1 MHYFTYE
8 HPFPLESGASLPG
21 ITVAY
26 HTYGQLNADGS
37 NVVWVCHALTANS
50 DVAHWWPGVV
60 GENGAINPDNYF
72 IVCANILGSCY
83 GSTGPLSVDPG
94 KVALPG
100 AAPRLVDPL
109 YRYPGEGVPYY
120 SDFPLITIRDMVRA
134 HVLLRKHLGIEKIH
148 LLMGGSMGGYQALEW
163 SVMEPRV
170 IDRLFLIATS
180 CAESAWGIAVHTAQ
194 RLAIEADAS
203 FRDNDPRAGSRG
215 LKAARAIGILTY
227 RNYGIMVKKQTD
239 PDTEKLDGYKAS
251 SYIEYQGD
259 KLVSRFNAACYR
271 LLTKAMDSHQLARGR
286 GGDLEAIL
294 RGIGQKTLLV
304 GVTSDILCP
313 VEEQLFMAAHLPD
326 AELVEIDSAYGHDG
340 FMVEGEKIATLLGE
354 WLMR

>member
-1 MHYFTYE
+1 MNYFDYQYAFE
-8 HPFPLESGASLPG
+8 LEGGEILPG
-21 ITVAY
+21 IRIAY
-26 HTYGQLNADGS
+26 HTYGRLNADRS

-60 GENGAINPDNYF
+60 GDKGPIHPDRYF

-83 GSTGPLSVDPG
+83 GSTGPLS
-94 KVALPG
+94 L
-100 AAPRLVDPL
+100 DPL
-109 YRYPGEGVPYY
+109 TDEPYY
-120 SDFPLITIRDMVRA
+120 RSFPVITIRDMVKA
-134 HVLLRKHLGIEKIH
+134 HILLRKHLGIDRIG

-163 SVMEPRV
+163 CVMEKEV
-170 IDRLFLIATS
+170 IGRLFLTATS
-180 CAESAWGIAVHTAQ
+180 PAESAWGIAVHTAQ
-194 RLAIEADAS
+194 RLAIEADPSWQLPAP
-203 FRDNDPRAGSRG
+203 DAGRNG

-227 RNYGIMVKKQTD
+227 RNYGIMVRTQTD
-239 PDTEKLDGYKAS
+239 PDREKLDGFKAS
-251 SYIEYQGD
+251 SYINYQGE
-259 KLVSRFNAACYR
+259 KLANRFNAYSYW

-286 GGDLEAIL
+286 GGDLEVIL
-294 RGIGQKTLLV
+294 RSIGQKTLLV

-313 VEEQLFMAAHLPD
+313 VEEQLFMAAYLPD